1 MRSGSSFGLGD
12 GDDELQLW
20 AFEAIS
26 AWLRRLGDDDELK
39 QLSYVNEKLPQDTWL
54 VLAEVQEAEHDP
66 QCGEDK
72 EDGWGEFDGEFFD
85 HKVADMVKLLKVGH
99 KF

>member
-1 MRSGSSFGLGD
+1 
-12 GDDELQLW
+12 LW

-66 QCGEDK
+66 QVTICTHVRTFKVVHVTCDVHVYIKNICVHVYFAYYAYMVCG
-72 EDGWGEFDGEFFD
+72 
-85 HKVADMVKLLKVGH
+85 
-99 KF
+99 